1 MKFLIVR
8 EIEERRQQMKYS
20 LHYGCSK
27 ITPWSRVL
35 EKVTGSQLFKK
46 VPAFYGTPKF
56 ITAFTSVRQLS
67 LSSARSIHSMPSP
80 HFLKIH
86 LDIIL
91 PSMPVS
97 SKWSLSLMFPH
108 QSPTY
113 ASPLLHTWYM
123 PHLFHSSRFDHP
135 NNTGWELQIIKLLI
149 M

>member
-1 MKFLIVR
+1 VKFLIFG
-8 EIEERRQQMKYS
+8 ETDERRQQRKYS

-27 ITPWSRVL
+27 IAPWSRAL

-46 VPAFYGTPKF
+46 FPAFYGTPKF
-56 ITAFTSVRQLS
+56 ITAFTSVRRLS

-91 PSMPVS
+91 PSMPGS
-97 SKWSLSLMFPH
+97 SKWSLSLRFPH
-108 QSPTY
+108 QNPIY
-113 ASPLLHTWYM
+113 ASHLPHTWYM

-135 NNTGWELQIIKLLI
+135 NNIG
-149 M
+149 